1 LDRAVAGVFPA
12 RILARMAASSQYVP
26 GMSDEAVKA
35 RTGKD
40 WADWFGTLDAA
51 GATQLKHGDIA
62 TLIAEQYGVPG
73 WWSQMLTVEYER
85 ARGMRLRH
93 ETAQGFS
100 VSVTKTVETSLAKLY
115 AAVAQPARRKKW
127 LPKGAFTPS
136 SQTKNKYF
144 RGAWKKNARLEMG
157 FYSKG
162 AGKAQ
167 IAIQINKLAK
177 QSEVEPERA
186 AWKAALTKLKSLLE
200 A

>member
-1 LDRAVAGVFPA
+1 
-12 RILARMAASSQYVP
+12 MATPSQYVP

-40 WADWFGTLDAA
+40 WADWFGALDAA
-51 GATQLKHGDIA
+51 GATQLKHADIA
-62 TLIAEQYGVPG
+62 NLIADQYGIPG

-100 VSVTKTVETSLAKLY
+100 VSVTKTIDTSLAKLY
-115 AAVAQPARRKKW
+115 AAVAQPAQRKKW
-127 LPKGAFTPS
+127 FPKGAFTLS

-144 RGAWKKNARLEMG
+144 RGAWKKNARLEIG
-157 FYSKG
+157 CYSKG
-162 AGKAQ
+162 PGKAQ
-167 IAIQINKLAK
+167 IAVQINKLAT
-177 QSEVEPERA
+177 QAAVAPERA
-186 AWKAALTKLKSLLE
+186 VWKAALTKLRALLE

>member
-1 LDRAVAGVFPA
+1 
-12 RILARMAASSQYVP
+12 
-26 GMSDEAVKA
+26 MSDEAVKA

-51 GATQLKHGDIA
+51 GATQLKHADIA
-62 TLIAEQYGVPG
+62 TLIADQFGIPG

-93 ETAQGFS
+93 QTTQGFS
-100 VSVTKTVETSLAKLY
+100 VSVTKTIDTSLTQLY
-115 AAVAQPARRKKW
+115 ATVAQPVQRKKW
-127 LPKGAFTPS
+127 FPKGAFTPS

-144 RGAWKKNARLEMG
+144 RGAWKKTARLEMG

-167 IAIQINKLAK
+167 IAVQINKLAK
-177 QSEVEPERA
+177 QSEVAAERDV
-186 AWKAALTKLKSLLE
+186 WKSALTKLKTLLE

>member
-1 LDRAVAGVFPA
+1 MFPA
-12 RILARMAASSQYVP
+12 RILARMATPSQYVP

-40 WADWFGTLDAA
+40 WAGWFGTLDAA

-62 TLIAEQYGVPG
+62 TLIAKQYGIAG

-100 VSVTKTVETSLAKLY
+100 VSITKTIDTSLAKLY
-115 AAVAQPARRKKW
+115 AAVTQPAQRKKW
-127 LPKGAFTPS
+127 FPKGAFTQS

-157 FYSKG
+157 FYPKG
-162 AGKAQ
+162 TGKAQ
-167 IAIQINKLAK
+167 IAVQIGKLAK
-177 QSEVEPERA
+177 PSDVEPERA
-186 AWKAALTKLKSLLE
+186 VWKAALTKLKGSLE